1 MEKKRIAIFGIKYF
15 PSKGGTSR
23 VVENLL
29 YDLKNHYDFTIYC
42 YRHETAEKHIEGVE
56 VIQFP
61 EIPIKGLGVF
71 LYYLRCCIHIL
82 MSKRYDLV
90 HLHKTD
96 GAFFLP
102 LLCLKY
108 KVIATSHALPYL
120 NEKWSAI
127 GKLYFRLTERL
138 FMYSN
143 ATITAISKP
152 QTDYYYKK
160 YGRTVRFIPNGI
172 HIPGRVEP
180 SLADE
185 ILKTFNI
192 SEDYLFF
199 AARRVIP
206 LKGAH
211 TLIKALQ
218 QIKFKGTLVI
228 AGELDQL
235 PSYTNTLKELAKGLD
250 VKFIGYV
257 AGMDKLNALLK
268 RAKYF
273 VFPSELEGM
282 SMMLLEAGS
291 IGTPM
296 ICSDIPQ
303 NKAVLNEREVLYFES
318 KNVTDLAEKL
328 NWAFQNDIKMKALA
342 QQTKQTVESE
352 YVVSKVVSK
361 YIDLYDEVLFPNKII
376 TSTNRL

>member
-1 MEKKRIAIFGIKYF
+1 MGKKRIAIFGIKYF

-42 YRHETAEKHIEGVE
+42 YRHEAAEKHIEGVE

-71 LYYLRCCIHIL
+71 LYYWRCCIHIL

-138 FMYSN
+138 FMHSN

-152 QTDYYYKK
+152 QTEYYYKK
-160 YGRTVRFIPNGI
+160 YKRPVQFIPNGI
-172 HIPGRVEP
+172 HLVKQVDP

-185 ILKTFNI
+185 ILETFNI

-218 QIKFKGTLVI
+218 EIKYQGTLVI

-235 PSYTNTLKELAKGLD
+235 PAYTETLKKLALGLD
-250 VKFIGYV
+250 VKFVGYV
-257 AGMDKLNALLK
+257 AGMDK
-268 RAKYF
+268 
-273 VFPSELEGM
+273 E
-282 SMMLLEAGS
+282 
-291 IGTPM
+291 
-296 ICSDIPQ
+296 
-303 NKAVLNEREVLYFES
+303 
-318 KNVTDLAEKL
+318 
-328 NWAFQNDIKMKALA
+328 IKMKALA
-342 QQTKQTVESE
+342 QQTKKTVESE
-352 YVVSKVVSK
+352 YVVSKVVSQ
-361 YIDLYDEVLFPNKII
+361 YIDLYDRILFPNKVIP
-376 TSTNRL
+376 STNRL

>member
-1 MEKKRIAIFGIKYF
+1 MQKRRIALFGVKYF
-15 PSKGGTSR
+15 PARGGTSR

-29 YDLKNHYDFTIYC
+29 YDLKEHYDFTIYC
-42 YRHETAEKHIEGVE
+42 YKHEAAKEHIEGVE
-56 VIQFP
+56 TIQFS

-71 LYYLRCCIHIL
+71 LYYFRCCLHIM
-82 MSKRYDLV
+82 MSSRYDLV

-127 GKLYFRLTERL
+127 GKLYFRITERL
-138 FMYSN
+138 FMSSK
-143 ATITAISKP
+143 AVITAISKP
-152 QTDYYYKK
+152 QTDYYFEK
-160 YGRTVRFIPNGI
+160 YNRKVKFIPNGI
-172 HIPGRVEP
+172 HLVENIQEE
-180 SLADE
+180 LAEE
-185 ILKTFNI
+185 ILNKYNI
-192 SEDYLFF
+192 QGDFLFF

-206 LKGAH
+206 LKGCH
-211 TLIKALQ
+211 TLIQALQ
-218 QIKFKGTLVI
+218 KIKFKGSLVI

-235 PSYTNTLKELAKGLD
+235 PAYTKKLKDLSKGLN

-257 AGMDKLNALLK
+257 KGMDKLNALLQ

-303 NKAVLNEREVLYFES
+303 NKAVLTNQEVLYFKS
-318 KNVTDLAEKL
+318 KSIDDLADKL
-328 NWAFQNDIKMKALA
+328 TWAFQNEKAMKILA
-342 QQTKQTVESE
+342 VQTKQTVERE
-352 YVVSKVVSK
+352 YQVSKVVQQ
-361 YIDLYDEVLFPNKII
+361 YIDLYDQILFPNKMIPSRNSI
-376 TSTNRL
+376 

>member
-1 MEKKRIAIFGIKYF
+1 MNKKRIAIFGIKYF

-29 YDLKNHYDFTIYC
+29 HDLKAHYDFTIYC
-42 YRHETAEKHIEGVE
+42 YRHEAASTHMDGIE

-71 LYYLRCCIHIL
+71 LYYFRCCLHIL
-82 MSKRYDLV
+82 SSRRYDLV

-127 GKLYFRLTERL
+127 GKLYFKLTERL
-138 FMYSN
+138 FMHS
-143 ATITAISKP
+143 AAIITAISKP
-152 QTDYYYKK
+152 QTDYYYQK
-160 YGRTVRFIPNGI
+160 YQRTVQFIPNGI
-172 HIPGRVEP
+172 HPIKKINPA
-180 SLADE
+180 LADPVLDQVE
-185 ILKTFNI
+185 IG
-192 SEDYLFF
+192 EGYLFF

-218 QIKFKGTLVI
+218 EINYTGTLVI

-235 PSYTNTLKELAKGLD
+235 PTYTEQLRKLAKGLD

-257 AGMDKLNALLK
+257 AGVDKLNALLS

-291 IGTPM
+291 VGTPM

-303 NKAVLNEREVLYFES
+303 NKAVLSDEEVLYFRS
-318 KNVTDLAEKL
+318 KNVKDLAEKL
-328 NWAFQNDIKMKALA
+328 TWAFEHETAMHRLA
-342 QQTKQTVESE
+342 QKTRQTVENE
-352 YVVSKVVSK
+352 YVISKVVRQ
-361 YIDLYDEVLFPNKII
+361 YIDLYDQVLFPNKTIP
-376 TSTNRL
+376 STNRL